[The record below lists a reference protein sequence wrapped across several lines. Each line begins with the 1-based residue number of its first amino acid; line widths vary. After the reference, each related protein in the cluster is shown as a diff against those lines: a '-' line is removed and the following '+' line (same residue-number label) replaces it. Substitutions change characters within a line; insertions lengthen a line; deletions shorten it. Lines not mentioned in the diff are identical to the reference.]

1 MKRYSLSI
9 NEGHYP
15 HIADWLDK
23 QANVSAAVRL
33 LIQAQL
39 NGSAPASAATVDLT
53 GVRQVLEAV
62 LDERLSGVSL
72 NASPPTPPAD
82 DIDQLSDFDDLL
94 G

>member
-9 NEGHYP
+9 NEDHYP
-15 HIADWLDK
+15 HIADWLDE

-39 NGSAPASAATVDLT
+39 NGNAAPASALPSVDLA

-62 LDERLSGVSL
+62 LDERLSGISL
-72 NASPPTPPAD
+72 NAPNSD
-82 DIDQLSDFDDLL
+82 DGDDDELSAFDDML